1 MYQKK
6 QRVDLAPAA
15 KQAFSK
21 FGFEPTEKQ
30 GRYKRFGTLYKA
42 LPHNKLQAL
51 RRIEPLPEC
60 ISYHGEQFI
69 STAAAAKILDYE
81 YRHAAREIQRYP
93 VRTLDIDLSHS
104 TYWRKSD
111 IKAIKDGRLKKIDEL
126 EFLNRCEDM
135 KFRIRKIDD
144 VYYYIAD
151 KGKLHI
157 TFKCDLA
164 KEDVELIKPSER
176 FKLYQKNNADDLYY
190 FVGNRGNVINV
201 SHSYLLKQKG
211 NKDTYINVSINGEN
225 NGAHTFVA
233 RVWIKDGNS
242 KRILLH
248 HINLSKNDNRVF
260 NLVRC
265 TPAEHKHLHALYTR
279 IEKAETIEARAA
291 ARKAY
296 KAYIRWLREDNKTY
310 KTKEEK

>member
-1 MYQKK
+1 MTYRKK

-81 YRHAAREIQRYP
+81 YKHAAREIKRYP
-93 VRTLDIDLSHS
+93 VRLLDVDLSHS

-111 IKAIKDGRLKKIDEL
+111 IKAIKDGRLKKIDKL
-126 EFLNRCEDM
+126 EFLNRCENI
-135 KFRIRKIDD
+135 KFRIRKIDEI
-144 VYYYIAD
+144 YYYIAD

-157 TFKCDLA
+157 TFKCNLA
-164 KEDVELIKPSER
+164 KEDIELIKPSER
-176 FKLYQKNNADDLYY
+176 FKLLSRNNAEDLYY
-190 FVGNRGNVINV
+190 FVGNRGHIINI
-201 SHSYLLKQKG
+201 SHSYLLKQDG
-211 NKDTYINVSINGEN
+211 GKDTYINVSLNNEN
-225 NGAHTFVA
+225 NGAHTFIA
-233 RVWIKDGNS
+233 RVWISVGDPE
-242 KRILLH
+242 RTHLH
-248 HINLSKNDNRVF
+248 HINQFKNDNRLS

-265 TPAEHKHLHALYTR
+265 TPAEHR
-279 IEKAETIEARAA
+279 
-291 ARKAY
+291 
-296 KAYIRWLREDNKTY
+296 YILPLKIFIIFF
-310 KTKEEK
+310 